1 MRRERGSNLK
11 FRAVIKKSEDWWIGW
26 LVDLPG
32 VKAQEKS
39 KDELIQSLK
48 AGAEDMLLFP
58 VQPEEEFVSIG
69 V

>member
-1 MRRERGSNLK
+1 MRRERESNLK

-26 LVDLPG
+26 PVDLPG